1 MNSWHPKELVRRDQA
16 RAAEIIARGITCVPV
31 DYFHY
36 QSFRYTR
43 LEDAIAQ
50 ADRDSFLGRR
60 S

>member
-1 MNSWHPKELVRRDQA
+1 MKSWDFKELVRRDQA
-16 RAAEIIARGITCVPV
+16 RAAEMIARGITCVPV

-50 ADRDSFLGRR
+50 ADRDSVLGRQ